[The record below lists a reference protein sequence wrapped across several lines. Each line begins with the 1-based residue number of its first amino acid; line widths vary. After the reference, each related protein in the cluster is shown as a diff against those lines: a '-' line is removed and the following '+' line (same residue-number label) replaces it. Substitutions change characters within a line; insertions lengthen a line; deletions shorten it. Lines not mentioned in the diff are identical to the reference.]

1 MKSKIEINVLLDE
14 NKVPEKIE
22 WQTSD
27 QPDEG
32 FKEVKAMF
40 VSLFDK
46 DTLDTYKIDLW
57 TKELQVMEM
66 DRFVFQGLRSLADT
80 YMKATNNQ
88 DMANDMRRFVQYFG
102 EKTGIIPTSEQ

>member
-1 MKSKIEINVLLDE
+1 MKSKIEINVVLDD

-22 WQTSD
+22 WKSTD
-27 QPDEG
+27 QQEEG

-46 DTLDTYKIDLW
+46 ETLDTFKIDLW

-88 DMANDMRRFVQYFG
+88 EMANDMRRFVQYFG
-102 EKTGIIPTSEQ
+102 EKTGIIPPSEQ